1 MKKIFVNIGL
11 LTILLVVFWFTL
23 LARVSQ
29 PEYTPTVNVPED
41 VTPPVEQSTAPEATP
56 APTPTPTP
64 EPTPEFFTLSFIGDC
79 TLAPHQNTQDYFNK
93 VGDDYSYPFANTV
106 QYFADD
112 EYTFANLECTF
123 SDRNLAPV
131 GYPTFYFRA
140 PTSYVNILLEGGVD
154 FVTTANNHFSDFG
167 DKGVE
172 DTYATL
178 ENAGLPYGKVGQAQV
193 VTTKNG
199 IKLGVYCGFN
209 INDGYFVPTTDE
221 CVNAINQMKADG
233 AEYIIMAFH
242 WGKELYYKPTQKMTD
257 LAQACIDAGADLI
270 YGTHPHVLGPVVEY
284 NGGIIMYSVGNWSFG
299 GNTQPT
305 DQDTAIIQVTIKRDI
320 DGSITTEGYDAI
332 PCCVSSNM
340 SGGVGYNDYKPTPYP
355 EDNEGY
361 KRVLSKLDVNSGWE
375 NANKD
380 YSAWYSA
387 WG

>member
-1 MKKIFVNIGL
+1 MKKIFVNVGL

-29 PEYTPTVNVPED
+29 PEYNPTVNVPDD
-41 VTPPVEQSTAPEATP
+41 VTPPVEQSAEPEATP
-56 APTPTPTP
+56 TPTPTPTP
-64 EPTPEFFTLSFIGDC
+64 EPTPEYFTLSFIGDC

-93 VGDDYSYPFANTV
+93 VGDDYAYPFANTV
-106 QYFADD
+106 QYFDDD

-123 SDRNLAPV
+123 SDRSLSPV

-154 FVTTANNHFSDFG
+154 FVTTANNHLNDFG

-178 ENAGLPYGKVGQAQV
+178 DNAGLPSGKVGQAQV

-199 IKLGVYCGFN
+199 IKIGVYCGFN

-233 AEYIIMAFH
+233 AEYIVMAFH
-242 WGKELYYKPTQKMTD
+242 WGKELYYKPTQKMID

-270 YGTHPHVLGPVVEY
+270 YGTHPHVLGPIVEY
-284 NGGIIMYSVGNWSFG
+284 NGGIIMYSVGNWSVG

-305 DQDTAIIQVTIKRDI
+305 DQDTAIIQVTIKRDV

-361 KRVLSKLDVNSGWE
+361 KRVLSKLDMNSGWE
-375 NANKD
+375 NANQD

>member
-1 MKKIFVNIGL
+1 MKKIFVNVGL

-29 PEYTPTVNVPED
+29 PEYNPTVNVPDD
-41 VTPPVEQSTAPEATP
+41 VTPPVEQSAEPEATP
-56 APTPTPTP
+56 TPTPTPTP
-64 EPTPEFFTLSFIGDC
+64 EPTPEYFTLSFIGDC

-93 VGDDYSYPFANTV
+93 VGDDYAYPFANTV

-123 SDRNLAPV
+123 SDRSLSPV

-154 FVTTANNHFSDFG
+154 FVTTANNHLNDFG

-178 ENAGLPYGKVGQAQV
+178 DNAGLPYGKVGQAQV

-199 IKLGVYCGFN
+199 IKIGIYCGFN
-209 INDGYFVPTTDE
+209 INDGYFVATTDE

-233 AEYIIMAFH
+233 AEYIVMAFH
-242 WGKELYYKPTQKMTD
+242 WGKELYYKPTQKMID

-270 YGTHPHVLGPVVEY
+270 YGTHPHVLGPIVEY

-305 DQDTAIIQVTIKRDI
+305 DQDTAIIRVTIMRDL

-361 KRVLSKLDVNSGWE
+361 KRVLSKLDMNSGWE

>member
-1 MKKIFVNIGL
+1 M
-11 LTILLVVFWFTL
+11 
-23 LARVSQ
+23 
-29 PEYTPTVNVPED
+29 
-41 VTPPVEQSTAPEATP
+41 TPPVEQSAEPNATP
-56 APTPTPTP
+56 TPTPTPTP
-64 EPTPEFFTLSFIGDC
+64 EPTPEYFTLSFIGDC

-93 VGDDYSYPFANTV
+93 VGDDYAYPFANTV

-123 SDRNLAPV
+123 SDRNLSAV

-154 FVTTANNHFSDFG
+154 FVTTANNHLNDFG

-178 ENAGLPYGKVGQAQV
+178 DNAGLPYGKVGQAQV

-199 IKLGVYCGFN
+199 IKIGIYCGFN
-209 INDGYFVPTTDE
+209 INDGLFVPTTEE
-221 CVNAINQMKADG
+221 CLNAISQMKADG
-233 AEYIIMAFH
+233 AEYIVMAFH
-242 WGKELYYKPTQKMTD
+242 WGKELYYKPSQKMID
-257 LAQACIDAGADLI
+257 LAEACIDAGADLI
-270 YGTHPHVLGPVVEY
+270 YGTHPHVLGPIVEY

-320 DGSITTEGYDAI
+320 DGSLSTEGYDVI

-361 KRVLSKLDVNSGWE
+361 KRVLSKLDPNSGWE

>member
-1 MKKIFVNIGL
+1 MKKIFVNVGL

-29 PEYTPTVNVPED
+29 PEYNPTVNVPDD
-41 VTPPVEQSTAPEATP
+41 VTPPVEQSAEPEATP
-56 APTPTPTP
+56 TPTPTPTP
-64 EPTPEFFTLSFIGDC
+64 EPTPEYFTLSFIGDC

-93 VGDDYSYPFANTV
+93 VGDDYAYPFANTV

-123 SDRNLAPV
+123 SDRSLSPV

-154 FVTTANNHFSDFG
+154 FVTTANNHLNDFG

-178 ENAGLPYGKVGQAQV
+178 DNAGLPYGKVGQAQV

-199 IKLGVYCGFN
+199 IKIGVYCGFN

-233 AEYIIMAFH
+233 AEYIVMAFH
-242 WGKELYYKPTQKMTD
+242 WGKELYYKPTQKMID

-270 YGTHPHVLGPVVEY
+270 YGTHPHVLGPIVEY

-305 DQDTAIIQVTIKRDI
+305 DQDTAIVQVTIKRDV

-340 SGGVGYNDYKPTPYP
+340 SGGVGYNDYKPSPYP

-361 KRVLSKLDVNSGWE
+361 KRVQGLQRVVQCLGLI
-375 NANKD
+375 
-380 YSAWYSA
+380 
-387 WG
+387 

>member
-1 MKKIFVNIGL
+1 MKKIFVNVGL

-29 PEYTPTVNVPED
+29 PEYNPTVNVPDD
-41 VTPPVEQSTAPEATP
+41 VTPPVEQSAEPEATP
-56 APTPTPTP
+56 TPTPTPTP
-64 EPTPEFFTLSFIGDC
+64 EPTPEYFTLSFIGDC

-93 VGDDYSYPFANTV
+93 VGDDYAYPFANTV

-123 SDRNLAPV
+123 SDRSLSPV

-154 FVTTANNHFSDFG
+154 FVTTANNHLNDFG

-178 ENAGLPYGKVGQAQV
+178 DNAGLPYGKVGQAQV

-199 IKLGVYCGFN
+199 IKIGIYCGFN
-209 INDGYFVPTTDE
+209 INDGYFVPKTDE
-221 CVNAINQMKADG
+221 CIDAINQMKADG
-233 AEYIIMAFH
+233 AEYIVMAFH
-242 WGKELYYKPTQKMTD
+242 WGKELYYKPTQKMID

-270 YGTHPHVLGPVVEY
+270 YGTHPHVLGPIVEY

-305 DQDTAIIQVTIKRDI
+305 DQDTAIIQVTIKRDL
-320 DGSITTEGYDAI
+320 DGSLSTEGYDVI

-361 KRVLSKLDVNSGWE
+361 KRVLSKLDPNSGWE

>member
-1 MKKIFVNIGL
+1 MKKIFVNVGL

-29 PEYTPTVNVPED
+29 PEYSPTVNVPD
-41 VTPPVEQSTAPEATP
+41 DATPPVEQSAEPNATP
-56 APTPTPTP
+56 TPTPTPTP
-64 EPTPEFFTLSFIGDC
+64 EPTPEYFTLSFIGDC

-93 VGDDYSYPFANTV
+93 VGDDYAYPFANTV
-106 QYFADD
+106 QYFSDD
-112 EYTFANLECTF
+112 EYTFANLECSF
-123 SDRNLAPV
+123 SDRNLPPV

-140 PTSYVNILLEGGVD
+140 PTAYVNILLEGGVD
-154 FVTTANNHFSDFG
+154 FVTTANNHLNDFG

-178 ENAGLPYGKVGQAQV
+178 DNAGLPYGKVGQAQV

-199 IKLGVYCGFN
+199 IKIGIYCGFN
-209 INDGYFVPTTDE
+209 INDGYFVPKTDE
-221 CVNAINQMKADG
+221 CIDAINQMKADG
-233 AEYIIMAFH
+233 AEYIVMAFH
-242 WGKELYYKPTQKMTD
+242 WGKELYYKPTQKMID
-257 LAQACIDAGADLI
+257 LAQTCIDAGADLI

-305 DQDTAIIQVTIKRDI
+305 DQDTAIIQVTIKRDL

-355 EDNEGY
+355 EDNEGC
-361 KRVLSKLDVNSGWE
+361 KRVLSKLDMNSGWE

>member
-1 MKKIFVNIGL
+1 MKKIFVNVGL

-29 PEYTPTVNVPED
+29 PEYSLVVDVPDD
-41 VTPPVEQSTAPEATP
+41 VTPPVEQSAEPEATP
-56 APTPTPTP
+56 TPTPTPTP
-64 EPTPEFFTLSFIGDC
+64 EPTPEYFTLSFIGDC

-93 VGDDYSYPFANTV
+93 VGDDYAYPFAKTV

-123 SDRNLAPV
+123 SDRNLSAV

-167 DKGVE
+167 DKGAE

-178 ENAGLPYGKVGQAQV
+178 DNAGLPYGKVGQAQV

-199 IKLGVYCGFN
+199 IKIGVYCGFN

-221 CVNAINQMKADG
+221 CIDAINQMKADG
-233 AEYIIMAFH
+233 AEYIVMAFH
-242 WGKELYYKPTQKMTD
+242 WGKELYYKPTQKMID

-305 DQDTAIIQVTIKRDI
+305 DQDTAIIQVTIKRDL

-361 KRVLSKLDVNSGWE
+361 KRVLSKLDMNSGWE

>member
-1 MKKIFVNIGL
+1 MKKIFVNVGL

-29 PEYTPTVNVPED
+29 PEYNPTVNVPDD
-41 VTPPVEQSTAPEATP
+41 VTPPVEQSAEPEATP
-56 APTPTPTP
+56 TPTPTPTP
-64 EPTPEFFTLSFIGDC
+64 EPTPEYFTLSFIGDC

-93 VGDDYSYPFANTV
+93 VGDDYAYPFANTV

-123 SDRNLAPV
+123 SDRSLSPV

-154 FVTTANNHFSDFG
+154 FVTTANNHLNDFG

-178 ENAGLPYGKVGQAQV
+178 DNAGLPYGKVGQAQV

-199 IKLGVYCGFN
+199 IKIGVYCGFN

-233 AEYIIMAFH
+233 AEYIVMAFH
-242 WGKELYYKPTQKMTD
+242 WGKELYYKPTQKMID

-270 YGTHPHVLGPVVEY
+270 YGTHPHVLGPIVEY
-284 NGGIIMYSVGNWSFG
+284 NGGIIMYSVVNWSFG

-305 DQDTAIIQVTIKRDI
+305 DQDTAIIQVTIKRDL
-320 DGSITTEGYDAI
+320 DGSITTEGYDSI

-361 KRVLSKLDVNSGWE
+361 KRVLNMNSGWE

>member
-1 MKKIFVNIGL
+1 M
-11 LTILLVVFWFTL
+11 
-23 LARVSQ
+23 SQ
-29 PEYTPTVNVPED
+29 PEYNPTVNVPDD
-41 VTPPVEQSTAPEATP
+41 VTPPVEQSAEPEATP
-56 APTPTPTP
+56 TPTPTPTP
-64 EPTPEFFTLSFIGDC
+64 EPTPEYFSLSFIGDC

-93 VGDDYSYPFANTV
+93 VGDDYAYPFANTV

-123 SDRNLAPV
+123 SDRSLSPV

-154 FVTTANNHFSDFG
+154 FVTTANNHLNDFG

-178 ENAGLPYGKVGQAQV
+178 DNAGLPYGKVGQAQV

-199 IKLGVYCGFN
+199 IKIGVYCGFN

-233 AEYIIMAFH
+233 AEYIVMAFH
-242 WGKELYYKPTQKMTD
+242 WGKELYYKPTQKMID

-270 YGTHPHVLGPVVEY
+270 YGTHPHVLGPIVEY

-305 DQDTAIIQVTIKRDI
+305 DQDTAIIQVTIKRDV

-361 KRVLSKLDVNSGWE
+361 KRVLSKLDMNSGWE

>member
-1 MKKIFVNIGL
+1 MKKIFVNVGL

-29 PEYTPTVNVPED
+29 PEYNPTVNVPGD
-41 VTPPVEQSTAPEATP
+41 VTPPVEQSAEPEATP
-56 APTPTPTP
+56 TPTPTPTP
-64 EPTPEFFTLSFIGDC
+64 EPTPEYFTLSFIGDC

-93 VGDDYSYPFANTV
+93 VGDDYAYPFANTV

-123 SDRNLAPV
+123 SDRSLSPV

-140 PTSYVNILLEGGVD
+140 PTSYVNILFEGGVD
-154 FVTTANNHFSDFG
+154 FVTTANNHLNDFG

-178 ENAGLPYGKVGQAQV
+178 DNAGLPYGKVGQAQV

-199 IKLGVYCGFN
+199 IKIGVYCGFN

-233 AEYIIMAFH
+233 AEYIVMAFH
-242 WGKELYYKPTQKMTD
+242 WGKELYYKPTQKMID

-270 YGTHPHVLGPVVEY
+270 YGTHPHVLGPIVEY
-284 NGGIIMYSVGNWSFG
+284 NSGIIMYSVGNWSFG

-305 DQDTAIIQVTIKRDI
+305 DQDTAIIQVTIKRDL

-355 EDNEGY
+355 EDNEGC
-361 KRVLSKLDVNSGWE
+361 KRVLSKLDMNSGWE

>member
-1 MKKIFVNIGL
+1 MKKIFVNVGL

-29 PEYTPTVNVPED
+29 PEYNPTVNVPDD
-41 VTPPVEQSTAPEATP
+41 VTPPVEQSAEPAATP
-56 APTPTPTP
+56 TPTPTPTP
-64 EPTPEFFTLSFIGDC
+64 EPTPEYFSLSFIGDC

-93 VGDDYSYPFANTV
+93 VGDDYAYPFANTV

-112 EYTFANLECTF
+112 EYAFASLECTF
-123 SDRNLAPV
+123 SDRSLSPV

-154 FVTTANNHFSDFG
+154 FVTTANNHLSDFG

-178 ENAGLPYGKVGQAQV
+178 DNAGLPYGKVGQAQV

-199 IKLGVYCGFN
+199 IKIGIYCGFN

-233 AEYIIMAFH
+233 AEYIVMAFH
-242 WGKELYYKPTQKMTD
+242 WGKELYYKPTQKMID

-270 YGTHPHVLGPVVEY
+270 YGTHPHVLGPIVEY

-305 DQDTAIIQVTIKRDI
+305 DQDTAIIQVTIKRDV

-361 KRVLSKLDVNSGWE
+361 KRVLSKLDMNSGWE

>member
-1 MKKIFVNIGL
+1 MKKIFVNVGL

-29 PEYTPTVNVPED
+29 PEYNPTVNVPDD
-41 VTPPVEQSTAPEATP
+41 VTPPVEQSAEPQATP
-56 APTPTPTP
+56 TPTPTPTP
-64 EPTPEFFTLSFIGDC
+64 EPTPEYFTLSFIRVW
-79 TLAPHQNTQDYFNK
+79 TSAPHQNTQDYFNK
-93 VGDDYSYPFANTV
+93 VGDDYAYPFANTV
-106 QYFADD
+106 QYFTDD

-123 SDRNLAPV
+123 SDRSLSPV

-154 FVTTANNHFSDFG
+154 FVTTANNHLNDFG

-178 ENAGLPYGKVGQAQV
+178 DNAGLPYGKVGQAQV

-199 IKLGVYCGFN
+199 IKIGVYCGFN

-233 AEYIIMAFH
+233 AEYIVMAFH
-242 WGKELYYKPTQKMTD
+242 WGKELYYKPTQKMID

-270 YGTHPHVLGPVVEY
+270 YGTHPHVLGPIVEY

-305 DQDTAIIQVTIKRDI
+305 DQDTAIIQVTIKRDV
-320 DGSITTEGYDAI
+320 DGSITTEGYDSI

-361 KRVLSKLDVNSGWE
+361 KRVLSKLDMNSGWE

>member
-1 MKKIFVNIGL
+1 MKKIFVNVGL

-29 PEYTPTVNVPED
+29 PEYNPTVNVPDD
-41 VTPPVEQSTAPEATP
+41 VTPPVEQSAEPEATP
-56 APTPTPTP
+56 TPTPTPTP
-64 EPTPEFFTLSFIGDC
+64 EPTPEYFTLSFIGDC

-93 VGDDYSYPFANTV
+93 VGDDYAYPFANTV

-123 SDRNLAPV
+123 SDRSLSPV

-154 FVTTANNHFSDFG
+154 FVTTANNHLNDFG

-178 ENAGLPYGKVGQAQV
+178 DNAGLPYGKGGQAQV

-199 IKLGVYCGFN
+199 IKIGVYCGFN

-233 AEYIIMAFH
+233 AEYIVMAFH
-242 WGKELYYKPTQKMTD
+242 WGKELYYKPTQKMID

-270 YGTHPHVLGPVVEY
+270 YGTHPHVLGPIVEY

-305 DQDTAIIQVTIKRDI
+305 DQDTAIIQVTIKRDV

-361 KRVLSKLDVNSGWE
+361 KRVLSKLDMNSGWE

>member
-1 MKKIFVNIGL
+1 MKKIFVNVGL

-29 PEYTPTVNVPED
+29 PEYNPTVNVPDD
-41 VTPPVEQSTAPEATP
+41 VTPPVEQSAEPEATP
-56 APTPTPTP
+56 TPTPTPTP
-64 EPTPEFFTLSFIGDC
+64 EPTPEYFSLSFIGDC

-93 VGDDYSYPFANTV
+93 VGDDYAYPFANTV
-106 QYFADD
+106 QYFTDD

-123 SDRNLAPV
+123 SDRSLSPV

-154 FVTTANNHFSDFG
+154 FVTTANNHLNDFG

-178 ENAGLPYGKVGQAQV
+178 DNAGLPYGKVGQAQV

-199 IKLGVYCGFN
+199 IKIGIYCGFN

-221 CVNAINQMKADG
+221 CVNAITQMKADG
-233 AEYIIMAFH
+233 AEYIVMAFH
-242 WGKELYYKPTQKMTD
+242 WGKELYYKPTQKMID

-270 YGTHPHVLGPVVEY
+270 YGTHPHVLGPIVEY

-305 DQDTAIIQVTIKRDI
+305 DQDTAIIQVTIKRDV

-361 KRVLSKLDVNSGWE
+361 KRVLSKLDMNSGWE

-380 YSAWYSA
+380 
-387 WG
+387 

>member
-1 MKKIFVNIGL
+1 MKKIFVNVGL

-29 PEYTPTVNVPED
+29 PEYNPTVNVPDD
-41 VTPPVEQSTAPEATP
+41 VTPPVEQSAEPEATP
-56 APTPTPTP
+56 TPTPTPTP
-64 EPTPEFFTLSFIGDC
+64 EPTPEYFTLSFIGDC

-93 VGDDYSYPFANTV
+93 VGDDYAYPFANTV

-123 SDRNLAPV
+123 SDRSLSPV

-154 FVTTANNHFSDFG
+154 FVTTANNHLSDFG

-178 ENAGLPYGKVGQAQV
+178 DNAGLPYGKVGQAQV

-199 IKLGVYCGFN
+199 IKIGVYCGFN

-233 AEYIIMAFH
+233 AEYIVMAFH
-242 WGKELYYKPTQKMTD
+242 WGKELYYKPTQKMID

-320 DGSITTEGYDAI
+320 DGTITTEGYDAI

-340 SGGVGYNDYKPTPYP
+340 SGGVGYNDYKPSPLP
-355 EDNEGY
+355 EDNEGD
-361 KRVLSKLDVNSGWE
+361 KRVLSQLNMNSGWE
-375 NANKD
+375 TANKD

-387 WG
+387 

>member
-1 MKKIFVNIGL
+1 MKKIFVNVGL

-29 PEYTPTVNVPED
+29 PEYSPTVNVPDD
-41 VTPPVEQSTAPEATP
+41 VTPPVEQSAEPNATP
-56 APTPTPTP
+56 TPTPTPTP
-64 EPTPEFFTLSFIGDC
+64 EPTPEYFTLSFIGDC

-93 VGDDYSYPFANTV
+93 VGDDYAYPFANTV

-123 SDRNLAPV
+123 SDRNLSAV

-154 FVTTANNHFSDFG
+154 FVTTANNHLNDFG

-178 ENAGLPYGKVGQAQV
+178 DNAGLPYGKVGQAQV

-199 IKLGVYCGFN
+199 IKIGIYCGFN
-209 INDGYFVPTTDE
+209 INDGLFVPTTEE
-221 CVNAINQMKADG
+221 CLNAISQMKADG
-233 AEYIIMAFH
+233 AEYIVMAFH
-242 WGKELYYKPTQKMTD
+242 WGKELYYKPSQKMID
-257 LAQACIDAGADLI
+257 LAEACIDAGADLI

-305 DQDTAIIQVTIKRDI
+305 DQDTAIIQVTIKRDL

-355 EDNEGY
+355 EDNEGC
-361 KRVLSKLDVNSGWE
+361 KRVLSKLDMNSGWE